1 MSVQVQLR
9 RGTTANIA
17 GFTPAQGEVIVDT
30 TKNTVVVGDG
40 ATAGGWPLA
49 RLSEQ
54 FTLVGVGTAPDPLNP
69 LSVCGSSALF
79 NGTNFNLSLNK
90 AAVGDTASLIFEDG
104 LSGRAQF
111 GLVGDD
117 SFHVKVAP
125 DGSTWKEAININ
137 PADGMLAT
145 PNGRKYATTGG
156 AIGEFLLTSGGDGVV
171 SIYRDTYVN
180 HGATPRTT
188 LCAGV
193 SGTSLAVTTGTAP
206 NVFDALMGG
215 VSMIRIWNTT
225 KTLSTWVVSQIDTS
239 HLQVRSASDIATWS
253 VGDTIQVGD
262 PISVTPNNVIAIDI
276 SPMMQTVLGAVFPQ
290 KGVIGKVV
298 IQASL
303 TPTTGVSAGAFTMS
317 GTGASGSFLGIN
329 LPSDGASSSGL
340 ALVPTTVLS
349 PVSNSNLVFV
359 RETCAVANSITQ
371 SLASI
376 IAIIG

>member
-1 MSVQVQLR
+1 MSVQLQLR
-9 RGTTANIA
+9 HDTTSNWSTV
-17 GFTPAQGEVIVDT
+17 TPALGEVVVDA
-30 TKNTVVVGDG
+30 TKKTVLVGDG

-49 RLSEQ
+49 RLSDQ
-54 FTLVGVGTAPDPLNP
+54 FTLVGVGTAPDPSNP
-69 LSVCGSSALF
+69 LSVYGPAALF
-79 NGTNFNLSLNK
+79 NGTNFNVTVNK
-90 AAVGDTASLIFEDG
+90 AAVGGTASFIFEDG
-104 LSGRAQF
+104 FSGRAQF

-349 PVSNSNLVFV
+349 PASNSNLVFV